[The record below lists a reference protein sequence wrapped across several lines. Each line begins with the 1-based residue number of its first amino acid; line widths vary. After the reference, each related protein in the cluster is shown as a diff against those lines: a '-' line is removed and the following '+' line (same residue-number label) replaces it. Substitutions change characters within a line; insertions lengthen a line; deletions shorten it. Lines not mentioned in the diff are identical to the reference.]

1 MKLHGIAVL
10 KSINFFLLVGIFSL
24 YYLGAYYSPLTSSA
38 EDTVFRLL
46 LGFSSLVV
54 IGKHFSLRFRVKIS
68 PYVALIGVFF
78 LYILLNSIFVS
89 SDLKPVR
96 RALLLLLLF
105 FLIAHV
111 EISRNAWV
119 FGFRVLAF
127 FSAAMALFSLI
138 NTYRLG
144 LFPMSYRSL
153 GLEGSGLS
161 GVADFGNTIVAGMHY
176 AIAFA
181 VTAFLYF
188 TDKRNGRVLL
198 WSLLLAILSVYIVL
212 TFARTAWVAC
222 AIVFM
227 VLGGMLYRKTHWR
240 RYLPPL
246 LVLLIL
252 LYVFFS
258 YYAGYE
264 FSGRGLTARD
274 EIWLS
279 TWNSST
285 ASVKTFLFGHG
296 AAKALEAKAL
306 STGQVV
312 YNTHSVYLEAL
323 YRYGAVGLALL
334 LVIMLGALNILYKTI
349 KHHEYGELAVFW
361 LATLVSGSIVMIVE
375 LNGLI
380 TTPNLLWH
388 WLWMPVAFA
397 LFCQVNLNKGT
408 S

>member
-188 TDKRNGRVLL
+188 TDKRNSRVLL

-222 AIVFM
+222 AIVFV

-285 ASVKTFLFGHG
+285 VSVKTFLFGHG

>member
-1 MKLHGIAVL
+1 MGITGIAATRKVA
-10 KSINFFLLVGIFSL
+10 FWLLAGVFIL
-24 YYLGAYYSPLTSSA
+24 YYLGAYYSPFTSSA
-38 EDTVFRLL
+38 EDTVFRVL
-46 LGFSSLVV
+46 LGLSSLIIIVRSFHLKND
-54 IGKHFSLRFRVKIS
+54 IGIT
-68 PYVALIGVFF
+68 PYAILIGLFF
-78 LYILLNSIFVS
+78 LYVLLNSFFIS
-89 SDLKPVR
+89 ADLKPVR
-96 RALLLLLLF
+96 RALLLVLLLF
-105 FLIAHV
+105 LVARIEV
-111 EISRNAWV
+111 SKNSWI

-153 GLEGSGLS
+153 GLKGSGLS

-181 VTAFLYF
+181 VTTFLYF
-188 TDKRNGRVLL
+188 TDKKSGRVLL

-222 AIVFM
+222 AIVFV

-264 FSGRGLTARD
+264 FSSRGLTARD

-279 TWNSST
+279 TWNSSI

-312 YNTHSVYLEAL
+312 YNTHSVYLETL
-323 YRYGAVGLALL
+323 YRYGVVGLTFLIA
-334 LVIMLGALNILYKTI
+334 IMIGALSILYKMI

-375 LNGLI
+375 LNSLI

>member
-1 MKLHGIAVL
+1 MRLHGIAAL
-10 KSINFFLLVGIFSL
+10 KSIDFFLLVGIFSL

-105 FLIAHV
+105 FLVSHV
-111 EISRNAWV
+111 EISKNAWIL
-119 FGFRVLAF
+119 GFRILAF
-127 FSAAMALFSLI
+127 LSAAMALFSLV

-176 AIAFA
+176 AIAFSA
-181 VTAFLYF
+181 TAFLYF
-188 TDKRNGRVLL
+188 TDNRSSRVLL
-198 WSLLLAILSVYIVL
+198 WSVLLAILATYIVL

-222 AIVFM
+222 IVVFI
-227 VLGGMLYRKTHWR
+227 VLSVLLYKKTRWK
-240 RYLPPL
+240 RYLLPL
-246 LVLLIL
+246 LVLLAL
-252 LYVFFS
+252 LYVFFI
-258 YYAGYE
+258 YYADYE
-264 FSGRGLTARD
+264 FSRRGLTSRD
-274 EIWLS
+274 EIWLN
-279 TWNSST
+279 TWNSSIS
-285 ASVKTFLFGHG
+285 SVQNFLLGHG
-296 AAKALEAKAL
+296 ATTLLEAKKIR
-306 STGQVV
+306 TGQVV
-312 YNTHSVYLEAL
+312 YNTHSVYLETL
-323 YRYGAVGLALL
+323 YYYGIVGLFFLL
-334 LVIMLGALNILYKTI
+334 SIIISSLSILFKGI

>member
-1 MKLHGIAVL
+1 MRLHGIAGL
-10 KSINFFLLVGIFSL
+10 RNIDFFLLIGIFSL

-38 EDTVFRLL
+38 EDTTFRLL
-46 LGFSSLVV
+46 LGFSSLFV
-54 IGKHFSLRFRVKIS
+54 IGKHLPLKLRIKIS
-68 PYVALIGVFF
+68 PYVALIGMFF
-78 LYILLNSIFVS
+78 LYILINSVFVS
-89 SDLKPVR
+89 ADLKAVR

-105 FLIAHV
+105 FLVSRV
-111 EISRNAWV
+111 EISRNSWI
-119 FGFRVLAF
+119 FGFRVLAL
-127 FSAAMALFSLI
+127 FSAAMALFSLV

-188 TDKRNGRVLL
+188 TDKRSNRVLL

-222 AIVFM
+222 AIVFV

-240 RYLPPL
+240 RYLLPL

-264 FSGRGLTARD
+264 FSSRGLTARD

-285 ASVKTFLFGHG
+285 VSVKTFLFGHG
-296 AAKALEAKAL
+296 AAKALEAKVL

-312 YNTHSVYLEAL
+312 YNTHSVYLETL
-323 YRYGAVGLALL
+323 YRYGVVGLTFLIA
-334 LVIMLGALNILYKTI
+334 IMIGALSILYKMI

-361 LATLVSGSIVMIVE
+361 LATLVSSSIVMVVE

>member
-1 MKLHGIAVL
+1 MRLHGIAVL
-10 KSINFFLLVGIFSL
+10 KSIDFFLLVGIFSL

-54 IGKHFSLRFRVKIS
+54 ICKHFSLRFRVKIS

-153 GLEGSGLS
+153 GLEGSGLL

-222 AIVFM
+222 AIVFV
-227 VLGGMLYRKTHWR
+227 VLGGMLYRNTHWR

-285 ASVKTFLFGHG
+285 ASVKIFLFGHG
-296 AAKALEAKAL
+296 AAKALDAKAL
-306 STGQVV
+306 SIGQVV

-323 YRYGAVGLALL
+323 YRYGLVGLLL
-334 LVIMLGALNILYKTI
+334 LLTIIIGALSILYKTI

-361 LATLVSGSIVMIVE
+361 LATLVSGSIVMVVE